1 MNLRN
6 STGRRKMPY
15 SHDRPNKKMNK
26 ADNQLQPANASD
38 VKEITEEEKIRNR
51 KIESELE
58 TIFQSIFNNS

>member
-1 MNLRN
+1 
-6 STGRRKMPY
+6 MPY